1 MVTNEWKNIKN
12 IIDNNK
18 FINAVSPKKKKNE
31 KISNKRRERKH
42 EQILHDCQKRK
53 ICSSFFDT
61 SSVPATS
68 TENPLSNDVTP
79 PSSTSAISVDCT
91 EQKSIPVVSTPT
103 NQKQTPKQDEL
114 SVAVGVEK
122 DILLLHHKKCN
133 PGLLPQE
140 DRKELKS
147 CEKNS

>member
-1 MVTNEWKNIKN
+1 MLFHQK
-12 IIDNNK
+12 
-18 FINAVSPKKKKNE
+18 
-31 KISNKRRERKH
+31 KRRMKRYQIKEGRENMSKFFMAVRK
-42 EQILHDCQKRK
+42 KR
-53 ICSSFFDT
+53 SAAPSFDT

-91 EQKSIPVVSTPT
+91 EQKSIPVASTPT
-103 NQKQTPKQDEL
+103 NQKPTPKQDEL
-114 SVAVGVEK
+114 NVAVGVEK

-133 PGLLPQE
+133 PGLLTQE

-147 CEKNS
+147 CEKK